1 MYREVESP
9 EWFLLCLELGN
20 PSSVSLPAVPMC
32 YCCEKKTWA
41 RVDTGALCDRF
52 PLGSLEGFAI
62 ETFNSKEEGSGFF
75 QVTHLAV
82 CLTLNLPRCC
92 FPYRQPH
99 LSAAVSQSYCLTGN
113 LLTLCPTV
121 RAPPGSVSCSSV
133 LLLRNQKVQ
142 KDPFFIF
149 TRSSVSLWRDGA
161 EGGNRPMS
169 FERRQCALISGTL
182 AQVLEGTKSFG

>member
-32 YCCEKKTWA
+32 YCCEQNWA

-99 LSAAVSQSYCLTGN
+99 LSAAVSQSYCLTGS

-133 LLLRNQKVQ
+133 LLLRNQKCKMTLSSSSHAPLSLCGGTEQ
-142 KDPFFIF
+142 KVATDQCHLKGDN
-149 TRSSVSLWRDGA
+149 VLWFQ
-161 EGGNRPMS
+161 EP
-169 FERRQCALISGTL
+169 
-182 AQVLEGTKSFG
+182 